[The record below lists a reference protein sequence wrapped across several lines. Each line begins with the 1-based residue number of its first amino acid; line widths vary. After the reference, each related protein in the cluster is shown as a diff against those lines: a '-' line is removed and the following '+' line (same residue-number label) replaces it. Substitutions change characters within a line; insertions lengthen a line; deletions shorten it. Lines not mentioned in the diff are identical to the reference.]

1 MDDVARASGVSKATV
16 SRVLAGVEGGWAPA
30 TAETVRET
38 ARRLGYVVNSLASS
52 LRSRQTYTIGLIIAD
67 VSNPFF
73 GGIAKGVED
82 RLSQTGYSVILGNS
96 GNSLQRERQLVQ
108 VLMDKQIDG
117 LIAATSA
124 SVSQHFIDAR
134 QSGVGVVLVDSEL
147 PGSGLESVTIDNRSA
162 AEAGMRHLLEQG
174 HRRVGVVTGPLD
186 AAFDRQRLEG
196 SQTAL
201 EAFASAEP
209 RTEAEIVVMQA
220 DLEAKGGEAA
230 ARALLTRA
238 RPPTAVFVTN
248 NMMTLGFLIGLASL
262 GLRVPDDVSLIA
274 FDDQDWYSVT
284 SPPLTGIHNPAYEMG
299 SVAAERLLRQIT
311 GRGGPAVPAVLDAP
325 LILRDS
331 VRPPQGWRGVKT
343 SAGSV

>member
-16 SRVLAGVEGGWAPA
+16 SRVLAGVEGGWSPA

-38 ARRLGYVVNSLASS
+38 ARRLGYVVNSVASS
-52 LRSRQTYTIGLIIAD
+52 LRSRQTFTIGLIIAD

-96 GNSLQRERQLVQ
+96 GNSLQRERHLVQ
-108 VLMDKQIDG
+108 VLVEKQIDG

-124 SVSQHFIDAR
+124 SDSQHFLDAQ

-147 PGSGLESVTIDNRSA
+147 PDSGLESVTIDNHGA
-162 AEAGMRHLLEQG
+162 AKAGVGHLLAQG
-174 HRRVGVVTGPLD
+174 HRRIGVVTGPLD

-196 SQTAL
+196 SRAAL
-201 EAFASAEP
+201 APFAHDQP
-209 RTEAEIVVMQA
+209 EIVAVQA

-230 ARALLTRA
+230 AHTLMCRSD
-238 RPPTAVFVTN
+238 PPTAVFVTN
-248 NMMTLGFLIGLASL
+248 NMMTLGFLVGLASL

-274 FDDQDWYSVT
+274 FDDQDWYSIT
-284 SPPLTGIHNPAYEMG
+284 SPPLTGIRNPAHEMG
-299 SVAAERLLRQIT
+299 HVAAERLLRQIT
-311 GRGGPAVPAVLDAP
+311 SLGGPDIKAVLDAP

-331 VRPPQGWRGVKT
+331 VRPPRR
-343 SAGSV
+343 

>member
-16 SRVLAGVEGGWAPA
+16 SRVLAGVEGGCAPA

-52 LRSRQTYTIGLIIAD
+52 LRSRQTFTIGLIIAD

-108 VLMDKQIDG
+108 VLVDKQIDG

-124 SVSQHFIDAR
+124 SVSQHFLDAQ

-147 PGSGLESVTIDNRSA
+147 PNSGLESVTIDNRGA
-162 AEAGMRHLLEQG
+162 AKAGVQHLLAQG
-174 HRRVGVVTGPLD
+174 HRRIGVVTGPLE

-196 SQTAL
+196 SQAAL
-201 EAFASAEP
+201 AAFAHDQ
-209 RTEAEIVVMQA
+209 AEIVAVQA

-230 ARALLTRA
+230 AHALMRRAD
-238 RPPTAVFVTN
+238 PPTAVFVTN
-248 NMMTLGFLIGLASL
+248 NMMTLGFLVGLASL

-284 SPPLTGIHNPAYEMG
+284 SPPLTGIRNPAYEMG
-299 SVAAERLLRQIT
+299 HIAAERLLRQIT
-311 GRGGPAVPAVLDAP
+311 SLTGPDTQSVLDAP

-331 VRPPQGWRGVKT
+331 VGPPRR
-343 SAGSV
+343 